1 MTAGIIFSIMWC
13 LWKAR
18 NDHRF
23 NNVHWTTSRLL
34 FEATAIDNSFA
45 AAMEEPL
52 PIHDHENHGQRNNL
66 SGMNLNAPVQI
77 QEGPNIFC
85 DASVCV
91 QQSAAYNQTG
101 VGILILT
108 TPSHSLCSGSFFQ
121 VGIQQAMEPLQAEAN
136 ALLLGAKLA
145 RALNLQR
152 ANLITDNEVLAK
164 TARTASLR
172 HSPGHWS
179 LRPVLAEFA
188 DVTQGINCSI
198 LKISRQN
205 NKVADKLAKMARQAS
220 IPTSCLFSCNAL
232 SHNLH
237 CPVRDALANLQ
248 WGNFALISFCNLP
261 MNE

>member
-1 MTAGIIFSIMWC
+1 
-13 LWKAR
+13 
-18 NDHRF
+18 
-23 NNVHWTTSRLL
+23 
-34 FEATAIDNSFA
+34 
-45 AAMEEPL
+45 MEEPL
-52 PIHDHENHGQRNNL
+52 PIHDHENHGQGNNL
-66 SGMNLNAPVQI
+66 SVMNLNASVQI
-77 QEGPNIFC
+77 QEGSNIFC

-101 VGILILT
+101 VGIFILT
-108 TPSHSLCSGSFFQ
+108 TPSHSLYSGSFFQ
-121 VGIQQAMEPLQAEAN
+121 VGIQQTMEPLQAEAN

-172 HSPGHWS
+172 HRPGHWS
-179 LRPVLAEFA
+179 LRPFLAEFA
-188 DVTQGINCSI
+188 DVTQGITSSI

-220 IPTSCLFSCNAL
+220 IPTSCLFYCNAL

-237 CPVRDALANLQ
+237 YPVRDALANFQ
-248 WGNFALISFCNLP
+248 WGNFAPISVTCL
-261 MNE
+261 

>member
-1 MTAGIIFSIMWC
+1 MHLCRFKRAPIFSVMHLYVC
-13 LWKAR
+13 
-18 NDHRF
+18 
-23 NNVHWTTSRLL
+23 NNRLPTTKLELVFSFSQLQ
-34 FEATAIDNSFA
+34 AI
-45 AAMEEPL
+45 
-52 PIHDHENHGQRNNL
+52 
-66 SGMNLNAPVQI
+66 V
-77 QEGPNIFC
+77 
-85 DASVCV
+85 SVLV
-91 QQSAAYNQTG
+91 
-101 VGILILT
+101 
-108 TPSHSLCSGSFFQ
+108 PFFQ

-188 DVTQGINCSI
+188 DVTQGITSSI

-220 IPTSCLFSCNAL
+220 IPISCLFSCNAL

-248 WGNFALISFCNLP
+248 WGNFTLISVTCL
-261 MNE
+261 